1 MIQHSEPGINPSVY
15 FTEGS
20 KKYSEQGEFEQSVLS
35 KKGSDLQLDEFRDC
49 PSPEKDS
56 PVYVLPLNVPLHLI
70 RRATKEF
77 ERGFLDERLIHKL
90 LHLGRESPKFQQEY
104 VRLRVESWLKPRKS
118 SRHWTDIGTMPETT
132 KQQESS
138 SHVFPLGT
146 PLHLIRR
153 ATIEFERGILDEL
166 LIHKLLPLDRESAEF
181 RQEYIR
187 LRVESWLT
195 PRRSSRPWI
204 ANRDITDKTKEQESS
219 SQSRPLV
226 DFPQLIKRAIKEF
239 ESGMLDEYLVHK
251 LLPLNRESPEFRQ
264 EYIKLRVQ
272 SLLRPRASSDPWSIS
287 FANPENTKKL
297 ITPEGHDFKN
307 PLIVSNFK
315 DLWGLLGPWLTVLIA
330 LIIYCS
336 VQLSMLT
343 IKYDISH
350 GNIPQNSVTL
360 IIALVLLLTS
370 SLILYGCRG
379 QHYKKFIP
387 RLLGIGVAYG
397 VTTTVSYL
405 LLKFF

>member
-1 MIQHSEPGINPSVY
+1 VIQDRELGINPSVY

-20 KKYSEQGEFEQSVLS
+20 KKYSEQGEFDQSLLS
-35 KKGSDLQLDEFRDC
+35 KKGSQLQLDEFRDC

-56 PVYVLPLNVPLHLI
+56 PAYVLPLNVPLHLI

-77 ERGFLDERLIHKL
+77 ERGFLDERLVHKL

-118 SRHWTDIGTMPETT
+118 FRHWTDTGTMPETT

-138 SHVFPLGT
+138 SHALPLGT

-187 LRVESWLT
+187 LRVESWLK
-195 PRRSSRPWI
+195 PRRSSRSWT
-204 ANRDITDKTKEQESS
+204 ANGDITDNTKEQEIS

-264 EYIKLRVQ
+264 EYIKLRVE

-297 ITPEGHDFKN
+297 ITPEVHDFKN
-307 PLIVSNFK
+307 PLIVKNFV
-315 DLWGLLGPWLTVLIA
+315 DLWGLFGPWLTVLVG
-330 LIIYCS
+330 LQLFCS
-336 VQLSMLT
+336 FQLGELL
-343 IKYDISH
+343 IKYEIVH
-350 GNIPQNSVTL
+350 GNIPYNRVILT
-360 IIALVLLLTS
+360 IELVLLITS
-370 SLILYGCRG
+370 SLVLFGCRG
-379 QHYKKFIP
+379 QYYKKFVP
-387 RLLGIGVAYG
+387 RLLGIGTACG
-397 VTTTVSYL
+397 VMAIVSFL